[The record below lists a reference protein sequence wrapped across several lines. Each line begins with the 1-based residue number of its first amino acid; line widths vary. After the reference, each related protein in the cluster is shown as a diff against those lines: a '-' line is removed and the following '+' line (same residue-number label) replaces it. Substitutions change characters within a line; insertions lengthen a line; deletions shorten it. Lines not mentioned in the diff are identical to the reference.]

1 MQVFVTSLEQCLKA
15 ENWPAALCL
24 ALSLPDMAGAVE
36 NPEAKLR
43 KRYAQWFDRW
53 VGPKYRTN
61 VLSGQHA
68 FLSGAECYALKCA
81 MLYQGCDADND
92 RRKDATDALS
102 WFHFTQIA
110 TEHCKHK
117 NRVLQLHTD
126 RFCRDVGEGCEAW
139 LKSIKN
145 DVSKTAALNRGL
157 NVGSSL

>member
-1 MQVFVTSLEQCLKA
+1 MQVFVASLEQCLKS

-24 ALSLPDMAGAVE
+24 ALSLPDMAGAIE
-36 NPEAKLR
+36 NPEAKPQ

-81 MLYQGCDADND
+81 MLYQGFDADNG
-92 RRKDATDALS
+92 RRKDAIDAFYR
-102 WFHFTQIA
+102 FHFTSVA
-110 TEHCKHK
+110 TEHCEHK
-117 NRVLQLHTD
+117 NRTLQLHTD

-145 DVSKTAALNRGL
+145 DARKSAALNRAL
-157 NVGSSL
+157 KIAIPL